1 MKFDIA
7 SGVSISMF
15 QEETSQ
21 VFLERGTWELV
32 LDKRYL
38 YSHGLA
44 SLHSWVISTLH
55 WNVLVDCYFC
65 GFNCV
70 SVYIFLN
77 KSKYWVIQK
86 KRHP

>member
-21 VFLERGTWELV
+21 VFLERRTWELV

-38 YSHGLA
+38 YSQGLA
-44 SLHSWVISTLH
+44 SLHS
-55 WNVLVDCYFC
+55 
-65 GFNCV
+65 
-70 SVYIFLN
+70 
-77 KSKYWVIQK
+77 
-86 KRHP
+86 